1 MGEAKN
7 SFICL
12 LQVSH
17 STFAMG
23 ESDDVKEAVAVLE
36 AALPELPSVAV
47 IADEAPAA
55 PVVETPCCEAP
66 VIEAPVAVV
75 EAPVVEVPV
84 IEAPVIEAPCCEVEA
99 PVAVVEA
106 PVVEAPVVEAVE

>member
-12 LQVSH
+12 IKVSH

-66 VIEAPVAVV
+66 VVEAPTVEVPVVETPIIEAPVAAGPNDFGIGLTV
-75 EAPVVEVPV
+75 EG
-84 IEAPVIEAPCCEVEA
+84 
-99 PVAVVEA
+99 
-106 PVVEAPVVEAVE
+106 